1 MKNHRHQGRQ
11 RGRSTPAGLISLI
24 LGLLLLLA
32 IPRAQAASFE
42 FWSSHAGAMAQA
54 VRQLCAGFN
63 AAQQQHQVRC
73 VVPGTYE
80 QTMQKTIATYRAAQ
94 QPALVEIY
102 DVGTLDMM
110 LSGAIV
116 PVHQLMADH
125 GYRVDWQDYLPAIR
139 GYYTDAQGQFDS
151 LPFNVST
158 AVLYLNTD
166 KLRQAGIRTL
176 PSTWRELEQTAR
188 QLRAAGQTCPLV
200 SDFNP
205 WILLEQVSTIEGA
218 PIADHDNGH
227 QGLAAHYL
235 FDQGLHLR
243 FMQQLQRWH
252 QQHLL
257 VEAAATRTGRHTLAF
272 TTGECAMLFD
282 STSAWHA
289 IARSG
294 LPHVAVR
301 PLPMHADGQ
310 RHNSVPGGASL
321 WVMKG
326 FDRQVYAAVAAFI
339 AYLQQPQNQRLLAR
353 QTGYLPVTRQVATQ
367 IMDDP
372 DHYPAA
378 VVAGIHSLDAASQ
391 PGVGPRL
398 GFFPQLRLAW
408 TEQVQM
414 ALSGQ
419 QDMVQALSKARQR
432 GDALLQRFRL
442 TYAGPDP
449 APSP

>member
-1 MKNHRHQGRQ
+1 MKILPPHGRLW
-11 RGRSTPAGLISLI
+11 RRSPSARLL
-24 LGLLLLLA
+24 LGLLLALTMA
-32 IPRAQAASFE
+32 RAQAASFE
-42 FWSSHAGAMAQA
+42 FWSSHAGPMAQA

-63 AAQQQHQVRC
+63 AAQRQHQVRC
-73 VVPGTYE
+73 VIPGSYE
-80 QTMQKTIATYRAAQ
+80 QTMQKTIAAYRAAQ

-125 GYRVDWQDYLPAIR
+125 GYTVNWQDYLPAIR
-139 GYYTDAQGQFDS
+139 SYYTDAQGQFDS

-158 AVLYLNTD
+158 AVLYLNTGQ
-166 KLRQAGIRTL
+166 LRRAGITTL
-176 PSTWRELEQTAR
+176 PATWGELEQAAQR
-188 QLRAAGQTCPLV
+188 LRAAGQACPLV

-218 PIADHDNGH
+218 PIADQDNGH

-235 FDQGLHLR
+235 FDQGLPLR

-272 TTGECAMLFD
+272 TTGECAMLLD

-289 IARSG
+289 VASSG
-294 LPHVAVR
+294 MPHVAVR
-301 PLPMHADGQ
+301 PLPIHAGGT

-326 FDRQVYAAVAAFI
+326 FDQQVYAAVAAFL
-339 AYLQQPQNQRLLAR
+339 AYLQLPQNQRLLAR
-353 QTGYLPVTRQVATQ
+353 QTGYLPVTRQVAAQ
-367 IMDDP
+367 IMDDAG
-372 DHYPAA
+372 HYPAA
-378 VVAGIHSLDAASQ
+378 VVAGIDSLDATAGQ

-408 TEQVQM
+408 TEQVQT
-414 ALSGQ
+414 ALAGQ
-419 QDMVQALSKARQR
+419 QDMAQALAKARQR

-442 TYAGPDP
+442 TYA
-449 APSP
+449 APGAP

>member
-1 MKNHRHQGRQ
+1 M
-11 RGRSTPAGLISLI
+11 A
-24 LGLLLLLA
+24 LLLVLA
-32 IPRAQAASFE
+32 AARAQSASFE
-42 FWSSHAGAMAQA
+42 FWSSHSGPMAQA

-63 AAQQQHQVRC
+63 AAQKQHQVRC
-73 VVPGTYE
+73 VTPGSYE
-80 QTMQKTIATYRAAQ
+80 QTMQKTIAAYRAAQ

-116 PVHQLMADH
+116 PVHQLMAAH
-125 GYRVDWQDYLPAIR
+125 GYHVDWQDYLPAIR
-139 GYYTDAQGQFDS
+139 SYYTDAKGQFDS

-158 AVLYLNTD
+158 AVLYLNTAR
-166 KLRQAGIRTL
+166 LQQAGINAL
-176 PSTWRELEQTAR
+176 PATWGELEQAAR
-188 QLRAAGQTCPLV
+188 QLRAVGQTCPLV

-218 PIADHDNGH
+218 PLADQDNGH
-227 QGLAAHYL
+227 RSLATHYL

-243 FMQQLQRWH
+243 FMQQVQRWH

-272 TTGECAMLFD
+272 TTGECAMLLD

-289 IARSG
+289 VARSG
-294 LPHVAVR
+294 LPGLAVL
-301 PLPMHADGQ
+301 PLPVHAGSA

-326 FDRQVYAAVAAFI
+326 FDDQVYAAVAAFI
-339 AYLQQPQNQRLLAR
+339 AYLQQPQNQRLLVR
-353 QTGYLPVTRQVATQ
+353 QTGYLPVTRQVAAQ
-367 IMDDP
+367 IMDDAG
-372 DHYPAA
+372 HYPAS
-378 VVAGIHSLDAASQ
+378 VVAGIHSLDANAGQ

-408 TEQVQM
+408 TEQVQT
-414 ALSGQ
+414 ALAGQ
-419 QDMVQALSKARQR
+419 QDMASALAKARRR

-442 TYAGPDP
+442 TYAPADSP
-449 APSP
+449 APQR